1 MTRAAL
7 KNAEERLRE
16 AILASDVD
24 ALDALLSDELVLVSA
39 EGHVLHKED
48 DLELYR
54 SGRMR
59 VTRYDPSELAIVL
72 HGADVG
78 VVVVRVQVAGELSQ
92 KPFASTFRFSRTYV
106 REDSR
111 WRIACSHASACG
123 SPLG

>member
-24 ALDALLSDELVLVSA
+24 ALDGLLSDALVFVSA
-39 EGHVLHKED
+39 DGHVLHKGD

-54 SGRMR
+54 SGRMC
-59 VTRYDPSELAIVL
+59 VTRYDPSELAVVL

-78 VVVVRVQVAGELSQ
+78 VVVVRVEVSGELSGR
-92 KPFASTFRFSRTYV
+92 PFSSAFRFSRTYV
-106 REDSR
+106 REENR
-111 WRIACSHASACG
+111 WRIACSHASVCA
-123 SPLG
+123 